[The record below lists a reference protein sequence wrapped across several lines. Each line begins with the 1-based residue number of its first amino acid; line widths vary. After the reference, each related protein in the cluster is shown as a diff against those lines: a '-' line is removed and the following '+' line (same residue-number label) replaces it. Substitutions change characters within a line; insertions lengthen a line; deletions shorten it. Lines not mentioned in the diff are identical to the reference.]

1 MLKLKR
7 PAIPPGIITMETAA
21 MATTIN
27 TYFDRIK
34 LLSADTLDDLEDA
47 VNAYITGDDSGLE
60 SGEHV
65 TAIDIDVTTVRDV
78 PVPKSLYVATLC
90 IVGSTTV

>member
-1 MLKLKR
+1 MLKLQR

-34 LLSADTLDDLEDA
+34 LLSADTLAGLETA
-47 VNAYITGDDSGLE
+47 VNAYLTGAASGLE
-60 SGEHV
+60 EGEHV

-90 IVGSTTV
+90 IAGSTTV

>member
-1 MLKLKR
+1 
-7 PAIPPGIITMETAA
+7 

-27 TYFDRIK
+27 TYFDRVK
-34 LLSADTLDDLEDA
+34 LLSADTLTDLETA

-65 TAIDIDVTTVRDV
+65 TSIDIDVTTVRDV
-78 PVPKSLYVATLC
+78 PTAKSLYVATLC
-90 IVGSTTV
+90 IVGSTTSS

>member
-1 MLKLKR
+1 
-7 PAIPPGIITMETAA
+7 

-27 TYFDRIK
+27 TYYDRVK
-34 LLSADTLDDLEDA
+34 LLQANTLAALETA
-47 VNAYITGDDSGLE
+47 INGYITGNNSGLE

-65 TAIDIDVTTVRDV
+65 TDIDINITCDPQAPWQ
-78 PVPKSLYVATLC
+78 PVYVATLS

>member
-1 MLKLKR
+1 
-7 PAIPPGIITMETAA
+7 

-27 TYFDRIK
+27 TYYDRVK
-34 LLSADTLDDLEDA
+34 LLQANTLAALETA
-47 VNAYITGDDSGLE
+47 INGYITGAASGLE

-65 TAIDIDVTTVRDV
+65 TDIDIDITSDPQAPWQ
-78 PVPKSLYVATLC
+78 PVYVATLS

>member
-1 MLKLKR
+1 
-7 PAIPPGIITMETAA
+7 

-27 TYFDRIK
+27 AYFDRVK
-34 LLSADTLDDLEDA
+34 LLEATSLSALETA
-47 VNAYITGDDSGLE
+47 INGYITGDDSGLE

-65 TAIDIDVTTVRDV
+65 TDIDIDITSDPQAPWQ
-78 PVPKSLYVATLC
+78 PVYVATLS

>member
-1 MLKLKR
+1 
-7 PAIPPGIITMETAA
+7 

-27 TYFDRIK
+27 TYFDRVK
-34 LLSADTLDDLEDA
+34 LLEADTLSALETA
-47 VNAYITGDDSGLE
+47 INAYITGNTSGLE

-65 TAIDIDVTTVRDV
+65 TDIDIDITSDPQAPWQ
-78 PVPKSLYVATLC
+78 PVYVATLS

>member
-1 MLKLKR
+1 
-7 PAIPPGIITMETAA
+7 

-27 TYFDRIK
+27 TYFDRVK
-34 LLSADTLDDLEDA
+34 LLKADTLTALETA
-47 VNAYITGDDSGLE
+47 INAYIIGDDSGLE

-65 TAIDIDVTTVRDV
+65 TNIDIDITSDPQAPWQ
-78 PVPKSLYVATLC
+78 PVYVATLS

>member
-1 MLKLKR
+1 
-7 PAIPPGIITMETAA
+7 

-27 TYFDRIK
+27 TYFDRVK
-34 LLSADTLDDLEDA
+34 LLEADTLSALETA
-47 VNAYITGDDSGLE
+47 INAYITGDDSGLE

-65 TAIDIDVTTVRDV
+65 TDIDINITSAPDAPWQSV
-78 PVPKSLYVATLC
+78 YVATLS

>member
-1 MLKLKR
+1 
-7 PAIPPGIITMETAA
+7 

-27 TYFDRIK
+27 TYFDRVK
-34 LLSADTLDDLEDA
+34 RLKADTLSALETA
-47 VNAYITGDDSGLE
+47 INAYIIGDDSGLE

-65 TAIDIDVTTVRDV
+65 TDIDIDITSDPQAPWQ
-78 PVPKSLYVATLC
+78 PVYVATLS

>member
-1 MLKLKR
+1 
-7 PAIPPGIITMETAA
+7 

-27 TYFDRIK
+27 AYFDRVK
-34 LLSADTLDDLEDA
+34 LLKADTLSALETA
-47 VNAYITGDDSGLE
+47 INSYITGDDSGLE

-65 TAIDIDVTTVRDV
+65 TDIDIDITSDPQAPWQ
-78 PVPKSLYVATLC
+78 PVYVATLS